1 MTSIHTDIVSVPT
14 ERAQRR
20 SLPHPARF
28 YRRFNRRL
36 DQLSVPAAV
45 NESLIAG
52 LREQLDAGGDPRSG
66 VYWLLTARLAE
77 MALLCAGHYAD
88 CGETGAAGDL
98 LLNPRRVLVY
108 LRGAP
113 GPILKERHRPLSDQ
127 FNPGGLSLP
136 DFAAWFRDNAMT
148 HIAEPA
154 LLPAF
159 RSRLARCARMAAY
172 RERFQARLTRVA
184 DVMRF
189 GFTAR
194 GPQTG
199 RPHRLTCGFDTAEY
213 HRLGRHVTRS
223 CSNPAFHS
231 PYLAAPLVRQD
242 MRYTVAESSRCGA
255 LRAAP

>member
-1 MTSIHTDIVSVPT
+1 MSV

-20 SLPHPARF
+20 SAPHPARF
-28 YRRFNRRL
+28 YRCFNRHL

-45 NESLIAG
+45 NEPLIVG
-52 LREQLDAGGDPRSG
+52 LRDQLDAKGDPRSD

-77 MALLCAGHYAD
+77 MTLLCAGHYAD

-98 LLNPRRVLVY
+98 LLNPRQVLVY
-108 LRGAP
+108 LRSAP

-127 FNPGGLSLP
+127 FNPGNLSLP

-159 RSRLARCARMAAY
+159 RSRLARCGRMTAY

-194 GPQTG
+194 SPQTG
-199 RPHRLTCGFDTAEY
+199 PPHPLTCGFETAEY
-213 HRLGRHVTRS
+213 RRLGRHVTRI

-231 PYLAAPLVRQD
+231 PYLAASVVRQD
-242 MRYTVAESSRCGA
+242 IRYTVAGSSRRDA
-255 LRAAP
+255 LRAAT

>member
-1 MTSIHTDIVSVPT
+1 VPT

-113 GPILKERHRPLSDQ
+113 GPLLKERHRPLSDQ

-154 LLPAF
+154 LLKAF
-159 RSRLARCARMAAY
+159 RSRLEGCGRMAAY
-172 RERFQARLTRVA
+172 LEGFKARLSRVA

-189 GFTAR
+189 GFAAR
-194 GPQTG
+194 SPQTG
-199 RPHRLTCGFDTAEY
+199 RPHPLTCGFDTVEY
-213 HRLGRHVTRS
+213 RRLGRHVIRICNT
-223 CSNPAFHS
+223 PAFHS
-231 PYLAAPLVRQD
+231 PYLATPVVRQD
-242 MRYTVAESSRCGA
+242 IPHAVAGLSRRDVF
-255 LRAAP
+255 RAAT